1 MQNAFRYVYLL
12 LQQIPLRLL
21 AVKFRFPQLHLYGK
35 TTFSPH
41 RLRNLEIQ
49 IALKINMLL
58 FAGEAIK

>member
-35 TTFSPH
+35 ITFSPH

-49 IALKINMLL
+49 IALKIKMLL
-58 FAGEAIK
+58 LAGEATK